1 MSDSTEEV
9 SKVLTRKKAKEQYEK
24 ECMNMQFSTLGDVFS
39 PEAKK
44 MAVQSLEDKIEAAKV
59 WRTRN
64 PDKAKK
70 FVEELERYVTVA
82 PIHAALLGPIAERY
96 GVPKPVSQVIRLYPQ
111 FKLFSAADSLVKSP
125 ALSLASRSGDPAYWV
140 KFRRKSPDGITGA
153 ADFDPWTTLGVP
165 NSDRP
170 FGEVRVDIF
179 ESFMFASYGAGTM
192 KDLAGVCST
201 FKRCSG
207 VSFQSFFSSL
217 RPAEVQR
224 HPLAANRFT
233 WSWTND
239 EPPCLYCAAKRP
251 PYPLGD
257 DIDSDPTIVGELMPL
272 ASTRLPEYIDF
283 KDIAER
289 KSVPL
294 AVVHVSYLAAL
305 RQALRMKIDAKTEA
319 QAFPRIDRELARDL
333 YAEARKGLEI
343 YTSVLRKIERL
354 FPELAK

>member
-1 MSDSTEEV
+1 MPISS
-9 SKVLTRKKAKEQYEK
+9 
-24 ECMNMQFSTLGDVFS
+24 LGDVFA
-39 PEAKK
+39 PEVRKLAI
-44 MAVQSLEDKIEAAKV
+44 QSLEDKIEAAKV
-59 WRTRN
+59 WCAKN
-64 PDKAKK
+64 PIKAKQ
-70 FVEELERYVTVA
+70 FAAELERYVTVA

-96 GVPKPVSQVIRLYPQ
+96 NVQKPVSQVIRLYPQ
-111 FKLFSAADSLVKSP
+111 FRLFSSSDSPVKSP
-125 ALSLASRSGDPAYWV
+125 ALCLASKSEDPVYWV

-153 ADFDPWTTLGVP
+153 ADFDPWSTLGIP

-192 KDLAGVCST
+192 KDLAAVCSA

-224 HPLAANRFT
+224 HPLASSRFT

-239 EPPCLYCAAKRP
+239 EPPCLYCAARKP

-257 DIDSDPTIVGELMPL
+257 DIDADPSIVGELMPL

-283 KDIAER
+283 KGIAER
-289 KSVPL
+289 RSAPL
-294 AVVHVSYLAAL
+294 AVVHLSYLVAL
-305 RQALRMKIDAKTEA
+305 RQALRMKIDAKMEA

-343 YTSVLRKIERL
+343 YTSVLKKIERL